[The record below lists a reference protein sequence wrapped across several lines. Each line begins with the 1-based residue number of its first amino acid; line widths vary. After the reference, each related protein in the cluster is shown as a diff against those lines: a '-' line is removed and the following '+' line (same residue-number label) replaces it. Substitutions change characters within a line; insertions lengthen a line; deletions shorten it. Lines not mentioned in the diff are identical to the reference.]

1 MVDRNFYV
9 RIFYVL
15 YVALHLFAY
24 EVLGLETKLAGKN
37 YDKQWEQKYQT
48 LKRFAICRPLTF
60 TEGRKLKGCWIHGVA
75 HMLPVFYLVYIR
87 S

>member
-37 YDKQWEQKYQT
+37 YDQQWEQKISNSEKIYNLQT
-48 LKRFAICRPLTF
+48 T
-60 TEGRKLKGCWIHGVA
+60 
-75 HMLPVFYLVYIR
+75 YVYC
-87 S
+87 SQK

>member
-37 YDKQWEQKYQT
+37 YDKQWEIKNIKLWKDLQFADHLCSQK
-48 LKRFAICRPLTF
+48 
-60 TEGRKLKGCWIHGVA
+60 
-75 HMLPVFYLVYIR
+75 
-87 S
+87 